1 MEEDQDV
8 LVDLTIDKISS
19 GDFLE
24 DIDLPKEEKGQTI
37 ARLIPDDETI
47 QVFENKSTQSD
58 NAEFDKDQIKNEE
71 LEDTMGQSDSYEKVE
86 EKVGIGNDVKSSHNL
101 IQLPEPKING
111 TGQEILVQETDIQN
125 NNVEKDNNNEFY
137 EEKKSESILDE
148 DLGKNNEPS
157 NKNKESKTEAEDLS
171 QLEKQEESKINSS
184 SIEELFA
191 SNVEKETESNSIK
204 EGKSDQGAS
213 KMGEESMSTW
223 KFLLDDIMTLAEN
236 SSDQDI
242 KEMIPAKIYEVKKIF
257 DELEEKFTPKTV
269 EVKTPPPPPPA
280 PPPPPPPM
288 KSQPLKLKGI
298 NVCKNHGVEVRVTKN
313 LMGGP
318 PQGGDLIN
326 ELKNAFKTKLRSR
339 GLKRNSAQ
347 LQRISFQRN
356 QTV

>member
-1 MEEDQDV
+1 M
-8 LVDLTIDKISS
+8 
-19 GDFLE
+19 
-24 DIDLPKEEKGQTI
+24 
-37 ARLIPDDETI
+37 IPDDETI
-47 QVFENKSTQSD
+47 QVFENKSTQSE
-58 NAEFDKDQIKNEE
+58 NAELDKDQIKNEKA
-71 LEDTMGQSDSYEKVE
+71 EDTIGQSDSYDN
-86 EKVGIGNDVKSSHNL
+86 EKVGIGNDLKSSHNL

-111 TGQEILVQETDIQN
+111 TGQEILVQETDVQN
-125 NNVEKDNNNEFY
+125 NNVEKDKNNEVY

-148 DLGKNNEPS
+148 DLGKNNDSS
-157 NKNKESKTEAEDLS
+157 NENKESTTEAELLKSEDLS

-191 SNVEKETESNSIK
+191 SNFERETEANGIK
-204 EGKSDQGAS
+204 EVKSEQGAS

-223 KFLLDDIMTLAEN
+223 KFLLDDIIILAGN

-257 DELEEKFTPKTV
+257 DELEKSFAPKTV
-269 EVKTPPPPPPA
+269 ELKTPPAPPPA

-313 LMGGP
+313 PMGGP

-326 ELKNAFKTKLRSR
+326 ELKNAFKTKLRRR
-339 GLKRNSAQ
+339 GSKRKSAQ
-347 LQRISFQRN
+347 LQRISLLRN